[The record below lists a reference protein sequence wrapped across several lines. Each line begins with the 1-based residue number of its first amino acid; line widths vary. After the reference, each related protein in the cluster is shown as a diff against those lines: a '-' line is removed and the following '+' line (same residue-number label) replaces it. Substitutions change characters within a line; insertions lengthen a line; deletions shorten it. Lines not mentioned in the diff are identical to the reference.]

1 MFADDFDPSVA
12 LAAAACPRCHALGL
26 VETDTDTVNATP
38 RADRHQARVIVSPS
52 VPARCPACGL
62 VMDWPGCCGD
72 D

>member
-1 MFADDFDPSVA
+1 MFADDFDTAAA
-12 LAAAACPRCHALGL
+12 LAAITCPRCHVVGL
-26 VETDTDTVNATP
+26 VETDTDTMDATP
-38 RADRHQARVIVSPS
+38 PPDQYQARVIVSPS